1 MFHRGTKSRF
11 LSPRREEHAREA
23 RRNEAR
29 RGEAKRGET
38 RRDEARREAKVK
50 ESGELLMMHG
60 HGHRRIL
67 DTNVTPVSSIKL
79 RDSA

>member
-1 MFHRGTKSRF
+1 MRARPGEMRRIRG
-11 LSPRREEHAREA
+11 
-23 RRNEAR
+23 EAR
-29 RGEAKRGET
+29 RGEK
-38 RRDEARREAKVK
+38 RREAAKVK